1 MAITKSSLKK
11 SKSSKALP
19 KKKVLM
25 KKPLKRVGSTLSTNG
40 RKAVLPF
47 APTKLKLLR
56 PVPSDI
62 EIAQA
67 GKLKSILQIAA
78 ELGIRENE
86 LELFGP
92 YKAKVKLEI
101 LDRLAKRPNGKYI
114 DVTAITP
121 TPLGEGKTT
130 TTVGVSQALGAHLG
144 KRVITVIRQP
154 SQGPTFGIKGGAAGG
169 GYSQI
174 IPMED
179 FNLHLTG
186 DIHAITAA
194 HNLCSAALDA
204 RVMHESMQDDE
215 KLFNALCPPD
225 KQGNRKFSPSM
236 LRRLKKLGID
246 KTDPNELTPEER
258 SRFARL
264 DIDPNGIQWRRVIDV
279 NDRFLREV
287 QVGLG
292 KDEAGFEHRSGYDIT
307 VASEI
312 MAILALTT
320 SLADMRDRLGR
331 MVVATSKKGEAVTA
345 EDLGVAGALT
355 VLMKDAIKPNLMQT
369 LEGTPAFVHAG
380 PFANIAHGQSSI
392 IADKIALKLA
402 DYVVTE
408 SGFGADIGMEKF
420 FDIKCRYSGLIP
432 QVVVLVATVRALKM
446 HGGGPKVVA
455 GKPLAPEYTDEN
467 LDLLRAGLGNLQ
479 HHIRNA
485 RRFGV
490 NVVVAVNSFATDTP
504 AEVEMIRQAAI
515 EAGAEDAAVCTHWMD
530 GGKGAVALAEAVIK
544 AAEKPANFQ
553 FLYPLEMPIKEKIE
567 TICKEI
573 YGADGVDYL
582 PEAEAKIELFNKLG
596 LDKLP
601 MCMAKT
607 HLSLSH
613 DPALKGVPK
622 GFRVPIRDMRASV
635 GAGFLY
641 PLLGEMRTMPGLPTR
656 PVFYDVDLDLETGKV
671 VGLF

>member
-1 MAITKSSLKK
+1 MTRKPVSKKAVTSSLKRKK
-11 SKSSKALP
+11 SAQ
-19 KKKVLM
+19 
-25 KKPLKRVGSTLSTNG
+25 KRI
-40 RKAVLPF
+40 RFAF
-47 APTKLKLLR
+47 APTKIKLLK

-67 GKLKSILQIAA
+67 GKLKPILQIAK
-78 ELGIRENE
+78 ELGIKENE

-101 LDRLAKRPNGKYI
+101 LDRLAKHKNGKYI

-144 KRVITVIRQP
+144 RKVITVIRQP

-204 RVMHESMQDDE
+204 RMMHESTQDDE

-225 KQGNRKFSPSM
+225 KKGDRKFSPSM
-236 LRRLKKLGID
+236 LRRLKKLGIN
-246 KTDPNELTPEER
+246 KTDPNDLTQEER

-264 DIDPNGIQWRRVIDV
+264 DIDPNGVQWRRVIDV
-279 NDRFLREV
+279 NDRFLREI

-292 KDEAGFEHRSGYDIT
+292 KDEAGHEHRSGYDIT

-320 SLADMRDRLGR
+320 GLADMRDRLGR
-331 MVVATSKKGEAVTA
+331 MVVAVNKRGEAVTA

-380 PFANIAHGQSSI
+380 PFANIAHGNSSI
-392 IADKIALKLA
+392 IADKIALKMA
-402 DYVVTE
+402 DYVITE

-467 LDLLRAGLGNLQ
+467 LDLLRKGLPNMVQ
-479 HHIRNA
+479 HIENA
-485 RRFGV
+485 IKFGV
-490 NVVVAVNSFATDTP
+490 NVVVAVNSFTNDTP
-504 AEVEMIRQAAI
+504 TEVELVRQAAL
-515 EAGAEDAAVCTHWMD
+515 EAGAMDAVVSRHWME
-530 GGKGAVALAEAVIK
+530 GGKGAVALAEAVVK
-544 AAEKPANFQ
+544 ACEKPSKFK
-553 FLYPLEMPIKEKIE
+553 FLYPLELSIKEKIE
-567 TICKEI
+567 TICREI
-573 YGADGVDYL
+573 YRADGVDYS
-582 PEAEAKIELFNKLG
+582 PEAEAKIEQFTKLG
-596 LDKLP
+596 FAGLP
-601 MCMAKT
+601 LCMAKT
-607 HLSLSH
+607 HLSFTDS
-613 DPALKGVPK
+613 AAVKGAPR
-622 GFRVPIRDMRASV
+622 GFRVMIRDVRASV

-656 PVFYDVDLDLETGKV
+656 PVFYDVDLDLKTGKV
-671 VGLF
+671 LGLF